1 MPGATGSGRSSRRT
15 APLAE
20 ALTRPP
26 TPWSFTVDELV
37 AAGIDDVGVFQ
48 PLLRGRTDDE
58 TWPARRRSVIADLE
72 GRGLLTPEGDG
83 WTPAGELAT
92 IMVTRAVATSVAV
105 LTVEPTAGPASRSY
119 LLGRFAGDEGLMRL
133 DQAEGSVLIDFVD
146 RVDLSRRVVDAVGAG
161 ARAVVDLQRL
171 LDPAIP
177 MRRARLVFGPGDTD
191 GTVATVVG
199 VRNGE
204 DTDSW
209 EARLDDAAALAI
221 CAAAL
226 IGDELPAT

>member
-1 MPGATGSGRSSRRT
+1 MS
-15 APLAE
+15 
-20 ALTRPP
+20 RPP

-48 PLLRGRTDDE
+48 PLLRGRPDDE
-58 TWPARRRSVIADLE
+58 AWPTRRRSIIDDLVA
-72 GRGLLTPEGDG
+72 RGLLTPDGDG

-92 IMVTRAVATSVAV
+92 VLVTRSVSTSIAV
-105 LTVEPTAGPASRSY
+105 LTVEMAAGPATRSY

-133 DQAEGSVLIDFVD
+133 DETDGSVAIDFID
-146 RVDLSRRVVDAVGAG
+146 RGDLSRQVLDAVRAG
-161 ARAVVDLQRL
+161 SRAVIDLQRL
-171 LDPAIP
+171 VDPAIP
-177 MRRARLVFGPGDTD
+177 MRRTRLVLGPGDSD
-191 GTVATVVG
+191 RSVVAVVG

-209 EARLDDAAALAI
+209 ESRLDDAAAVVV

-226 IGDELPAT
+226 IGDDLPEA